1 MNLALYGFVF
11 CFNEASFLVTSFLRF
26 SYSTVCHGYLY
37 KAINKKDFV
46 CCHPTQIFQ
55 VGRKK
60 GQYACCVF
68 FGMIIVVVCCSCFRG
83 GIEFLR
89 MAFLYL
95 SFTAV
100 TFHFAPQLLFF
111 QAFLYLKI
119 YIK

>member
-1 MNLALYGFVF
+1 MGTYIRP
-11 CFNEASFLVTSFLRF
+11 S
-26 SYSTVCHGYLY
+26 
-37 KAINKKDFV
+37 INKDFV

-55 VGRKK
+55 VGRKE

-68 FGMIIVVVCCSCFRG
+68 FCMIIVVVCCSFFRG
-83 GIEFLR
+83 GDIEFLW

-100 TFHFAPQLLFF
+100 TFHFAPPLLFF

>member
-1 MNLALYGFVF
+1 MGTYIRP
-11 CFNEASFLVTSFLRF
+11 S
-26 SYSTVCHGYLY
+26 
-37 KAINKKDFV
+37 IKKDFV

-55 VGRKK
+55 VGRLDNMHVVLFFL
-60 GQYACCVF
+60 YDYCCCLLF
-68 FGMIIVVVCCSCFRG
+68 LFEG
-83 GIEFLR
+83 GGNIEFLW

-100 TFHFAPQLLFF
+100 TFHFAPPLLFL